1 MIFSF
6 IPIALSMKPCGARVS
21 MPAGSET
28 AGKEKNLLV
37 LVHGGSYDSRILRE
51 TSFDKEKGDV
61 KRLRVAVIA
70 GGVSG
75 EREISMKSG
84 DAVERAL
91 DPKKYEVKRYDPRDH
106 LSLLL
111 KNSGNTDLAL
121 ILLHGRYGEDGSM
134 QGLLDLL
141 GIPYVG
147 TGILGSA
154 MAMNK
159 RVAKS
164 MFRAQGLLVADDV
177 LLNRGEPYSSE
188 QILKGLGSSTVVKP
202 ASEGSSIGVTIC
214 HSEEELLK
222 GIDTAFRHDHE
233 ILVERFLDGKEITCC
248 VLGNKSLEALP
259 VIEIV
264 PGPKYSFF
272 DYQAKYTPGATSER
286 CPARISRAQ
295 TEKAQSCAIRAHRAL
310 QCRDWSRTDMIL
322 NKGKV
327 YVLETNTIPGM
338 TETSLV
344 PLAARTAGMTFSQ
357 LVDRLIGLCLERG
370 KTPLGKV

>member
-1 MIFSF
+1 
-6 IPIALSMKPCGARVS
+6 V
-21 MPAGSET
+21 E
-28 AGKEKNLLV
+28 
-37 LVHGGSYDSRILRE
+37 
-51 TSFDKEKGDV
+51 
-61 KRLRVAVIA
+61 RLRVALIA
-70 GGVSG
+70 GGMSG
-75 EREISMKSG
+75 EREVSVKSG
-84 DAVERAL
+84 DAVEKAL
-91 DPKKYEVKRYDPRDH
+91 DPKKYEIKRYDPRDD
-106 LSLLL
+106 LGSLL
-111 KNSGNTDLAL
+111 KDSGNIDLAV

-147 TGILGSA
+147 SGILGSA

-159 RVAKS
+159 RIAKS
-164 MFRAQGLLVADDV
+164 VFRTEGLLVADDV
-177 LLNRGEPYSSE
+177 LLCKGEPYSSD
-188 QILKGLGSSTVVKP
+188 QILERLGASTVVKP
-202 ASEGSSIGVTIC
+202 GSEGSSIGVTIC
-214 HSEEELLK
+214 HSKEELLK
-222 GIDTAFRHDHE
+222 GIDTAFHHDRE

-264 PGPKYSFF
+264 PNPQYTFF
-272 DYQAKYTPGATSER
+272 DYQAKYTPGATSEI

-295 TEKAQSCAIRAHRAL
+295 TEDVQSCAIRAHRAL

-322 NKGKV
+322 NEGKV

-357 LVDRLIGLCLERG
+357 LVDRLIGLCMERAR
-370 KTPLGKV
+370 K